1 MPNNKV
7 YLVYKSIG
15 PSSFA
20 CVNQLRHSLGAEKA
34 GHIGTLDPFAEG
46 LLPIFVDRATRLIPY
61 LAEGDKTYRALVMLG
76 AATTTLDANGEL
88 TSYQELNFQQFYD
101 LVKANAAVIRSKLNE
116 LIGETQQEIPL
127 YSAKKVHGRKM
138 YEYARAKQEVD
149 KQYKTIKVKTVSLLG
164 WQGLLRPTELD
175 TMDLAELEELYALRL
190 QEFKQERAWPYP
202 QLFPAAKRRIQDK
215 KLADPLAVEAI
226 NKWCT
231 YTPVLYLH
239 VEFEVSKGTF
249 IRALVDDLGKRL
261 GTFACTLRLLRTKVG
276 NFTLP
281 EAYSEAEWQAL
292 FQKANSEKQELESL
306 GLDLRTVFADLP
318 CYTCNEQEY
327 RWLLQGRTLSFYPK
341 KQAKKPEYSTEYFW
355 KQLINKAPM
364 SIIKQREFVLAT
376 FGEKVIALLSLQN
389 EQMLEAEQAELLDC
403 SERAVLSLVPER
415 ILYSHEDL

>member
-20 CVNQLRHSLGAEKA
+20 CVNHLRHSLGAEKA

-61 LAEGDKTYRALVMLG
+61 LPEGDKTYRALIMLG
-76 AATTTLDANGEL
+76 AATSTLDSNGEISNCKDL
-88 TSYQELNFQQFYD
+88 SFQEFYG
-101 LVKANAAVIRSKLNE
+101 LVRDNASVIRNRLNE
-116 LIGETQQEIPL
+116 LIGENEQEIPI
-127 YSAKKVHGRKM
+127 YSAKKVRGRKM
-138 YEYARAKQEVD
+138 YEYARAKQELS
-149 KQYKTIKVKTVSLLG
+149 KQYKTIKVTDIRLLG
-164 WQGLLRPTELD
+164 WQGLISKSELA
-175 TMDLAELEELYALRL
+175 TLEPAALEKLYNARWHEL
-190 QEFKQERAWPYP
+190 KNERAWPYP
-202 QLFPAAKRRIQDK
+202 KLFPAAKSRLQDK
-215 KLADPLAVEAI
+215 KLSEPLDTDAI
-226 NKWCT
+226 NNWCT
-231 YTPVLYLH
+231 FTPALYLH

-276 NFTLP
+276 NFTLE
-281 EAYSEAEWQAL
+281 EAHSEAEWQAL
-292 FQKANSEKQELESL
+292 FQQANSENCDLERL
-306 GLDLRTVFADLP
+306 GMDLSSVFAHLP
-318 CYTCNEQEY
+318 CYVCNEQEY

-389 EQMLEAEQAELLDC
+389 EQILEAEQAELLDC
-403 SERAVLSLVPER
+403 SEQAVLNLVPER